1 MFKFGGYPRM
11 RSAIVRNK
19 YVVFKDHKT
28 PSNYPELMT
37 LSVTRSYEIETQ
49 SSVLLSI
56 STIR

>member
-1 MFKFGGYPRM
+1 M

-49 SSVLLSI
+49 SSVLLFF
-56 STIR
+56 STTR